1 MKNILMKNN
10 NLIMYILKYLF
21 LKNLVYIMNV
31 PTKKIQ
37 RPQIYTRIK
46 LNYKYIP

>member
-21 LKNLVYIMNV
+21 FKKFSIYNECTFKKDTKTTNL
-31 PTKKIQ
+31 
-37 RPQIYTRIK
+37 
-46 LNYKYIP
+46 YKD